1 MIKKLIKYASNIP
14 GWRTNRKIVVIE
26 SDDWGSIRMPS
37 NDTRD
42 KLLSL
47 GLPMGGAERQRYT
60 NYDTLASKEDLEVL
74 FDTLQ
79 KHKDMHANHPKI
91 TAVSV
96 VANPDFDKIKVNNFT
111 QYFYEPFTI
120 TLKRYGLNDAFKMW
134 QLGVKEDLFIPQF
147 HGREHLNIA
156 VWLRNLQNGNK
167 NTMKAFE
174 HQCWGYANENPLEI
188 DYQAAFDLE
197 FKEDITIQKQVVKEG
212 LALFEKIHGYKA
224 DFFVPPNGPFNN
236 QLEKTSFDGGIKY
249 ISSTK
254 IQKEPQGQGK
264 LKIKFHWLGQTNS
277 NTQKYIT
284 RNCFFEPSDASKDWV
299 ASCLFD
305 IDTAF
310 KYKKPAVI
318 SSHRVNYIGGL
329 NEKNRIFGNLKL
341 ANLLKSIT
349 TKWPDVEFMT
359 SDQLGEL
366 IRKESENG

>member
-120 TLKRYGLNDAFKMW
+120 TLKRYGLNDAFK
-134 QLGVKEDLFIPQF
+134 
-147 HGREHLNIA
+147 
-156 VWLRNLQNGNK
+156 
-167 NTMKAFE
+167 
-174 HQCWGYANENPLEI
+174 
-188 DYQAAFDLE
+188 
-197 FKEDITIQKQVVKEG
+197 
-212 LALFEKIHGYKA
+212 
-224 DFFVPPNGPFNN
+224 
-236 QLEKTSFDGGIKY
+236 
-249 ISSTK
+249 ISS
-254 IQKEPQGQGK
+254 
-264 LKIKFHWLGQTNS
+264 F
-277 NTQKYIT
+277 
-284 RNCFFEPSDASKDWV
+284 V
-299 ASCLFD
+299 
-305 IDTAF
+305 
-310 KYKKPAVI
+310 
-318 SSHRVNYIGGL
+318 
-329 NEKNRIFGNLKL
+329 
-341 ANLLKSIT
+341 
-349 TKWPDVEFMT
+349 
-359 SDQLGEL
+359 
-366 IRKESENG
+366 